1 MKKTKGFWTIRY
13 TLINILYFVAFCT
26 IHAYAGVFLLDKG
39 FTNTQVGLALAIANI
54 LSVFGQPLTAGIID
68 KGGVLTNRIVVMF
81 SSLFLL
87 LGSVLL
93 IFVKSAQVP
102 IFIVF
107 VLMYTIQFVYQPIMI
122 AMNFEYAKAGC
133 NINFGLARGM
143 GSAGFAVTS
152 FFLGKA
158 VADYGTGVILYVTI
172 AAMAVMVLVVFLFKK
187 PSASVKETE
196 MKEEEKILAKED
208 SNIKTISAKE
218 KDNTENSDENIIT
231 AKENINIEDSDT
243 TQKEVLSG
251 KSDSD
256 KSGEE
261 AANNFFAFVKRY
273 PFFVVFLLGS
283 ACCFFAHNMINDFM
297 IQIIRSLG
305 GNETQLG
312 YATFLQAILELPV
325 MALIGFVLKKI
336 SERYM
341 LIFSA
346 VSFFV
351 KTAILIFATAMLGM
365 YVSQSFQMFAY
376 AVFIPTAAYFA
387 DNVMKEKDKV
397 KGQAYINCAI
407 TLGGVFSN
415 LVSGKLLD
423 SFGVKPMLAVGSA
436 VCLIGVF
443 VTIVAVIPMY
453 KSAVK
458 KKLL

>member
-1 MKKTKGFWTIRY
+1 MKKTLGFWTFRY

-54 LSVFGQPLTAGIID
+54 ISVFGQPITAGIID
-68 KGGVLTNRIVVMF
+68 KGGVITNRIVVMF

-87 LGSVLL
+87 LGALLL
-93 IFVKSAQVP
+93 IFVKSAQIP

-107 VLMYTIQFVYQPIMI
+107 VLMYTVQFIYQPIMI

-158 VADYGTGVILYVTI
+158 VADYGTDVILYVTI
-172 AAMAVMVLVVFLFKK
+172 AAMAVMVLMVFLFKK
-187 PSASVKETE
+187 PTDKAFGMNTEAETKRDE
-196 MKEEEKILAKED
+196 KED
-208 SNIKTISAKE
+208 A
-218 KDNTENSDENIIT
+218 
-231 AKENINIEDSDT
+231 
-243 TQKEVLSG
+243 
-251 KSDSD
+251 
-256 KSGEE
+256 
-261 AANNFFAFVKRY
+261 AANNFFSFVKRY
-273 PFFVVFLLGS
+273 PFFAVFLLGS

-305 GNETQLG
+305 GNEAQLG

-341 LIFSA
+341 LVFSA
-346 VSFFV
+346 FSFFV
-351 KTAILIFATAMLGM
+351 KTAILIFATSMFGM

-423 SFGVKPMLAVGSA
+423 SFGVKVMLTVGSA
-436 VCLIGVF
+436 VCLIGVL
-443 VTIVAVIPMY
+443 IVIIAVIPMY
-453 KSAVK
+453 KNSVK
-458 KKLL
+458 KAVLKNENRNKT

>member
-1 MKKTKGFWTIRY
+1 MKKTLGFWTFRY

-54 LSVFGQPLTAGIID
+54 ISVFGQPITAGIID
-68 KGGVLTNRIVVMF
+68 KGGVITNRIVVMF

-87 LGSVLL
+87 LGALLL
-93 IFVKSAQVP
+93 IFVKSAQIP

-107 VLMYTIQFVYQPIMI
+107 VLMYTVQFIYQPIMI

-158 VADYGTGVILYVTI
+158 VADYGTDVILYVTI
-172 AAMAVMVLVVFLFKK
+172 AAMAVMVLMVFLFKK
-187 PSASVKETE
+187 PTDKAFGMNTEAETKRDE
-196 MKEEEKILAKED
+196 KED
-208 SNIKTISAKE
+208 A
-218 KDNTENSDENIIT
+218 
-231 AKENINIEDSDT
+231 
-243 TQKEVLSG
+243 
-251 KSDSD
+251 
-256 KSGEE
+256 
-261 AANNFFAFVKRY
+261 AANNFFSFVKRY
-273 PFFVVFLLGS
+273 PFFAVFLLGS

-305 GNETQLG
+305 GNEAQLG

-341 LIFSA
+341 LVFSA
-346 VSFFV
+346 FSFFV
-351 KTAILIFATAMLGM
+351 KTAILIFATSMFGM

-423 SFGVKPMLAVGSA
+423 SFGVKVMLTVGSA
-436 VCLIGVF
+436 VCLIGVL
-443 VTIVAVIPMY
+443 IVIIAVIPMY
-453 KSAVK
+453 KNSAK
-458 KKLL
+458 KAVLKNENRNKT

>member
-1 MKKTKGFWTIRY
+1 
-13 TLINILYFVAFCT
+13 
-26 IHAYAGVFLLDKG
+26 
-39 FTNTQVGLALAIANI
+39 
-54 LSVFGQPLTAGIID
+54 
-68 KGGVLTNRIVVMF
+68 
-81 SSLFLL
+81 
-87 LGSVLL
+87 
-93 IFVKSAQVP
+93 
-102 IFIVF
+102 
-107 VLMYTIQFVYQPIMI
+107 
-122 AMNFEYAKAGC
+122 
-133 NINFGLARGM
+133 
-143 GSAGFAVTS
+143 
-152 FFLGKA
+152 
-158 VADYGTGVILYVTI
+158 
-172 AAMAVMVLVVFLFKK
+172 
-187 PSASVKETE
+187 
-196 MKEEEKILAKED
+196 
-208 SNIKTISAKE
+208 
-218 KDNTENSDENIIT
+218 
-231 AKENINIEDSDT
+231 
-243 TQKEVLSG
+243 
-251 KSDSD
+251 
-256 KSGEE
+256 
-261 AANNFFAFVKRY
+261 
-273 PFFVVFLLGS
+273 
-283 ACCFFAHNMINDFM
+283 MINDFM